1 MRTHRDA
8 SSGTSNTSLLA
19 VVVLAAAAG
28 LAGCG
33 SDDESSCQ
41 VNDPE
46 SCKDGLVCEAVGDT
60 PTCVKPVLL
69 KGRVLTVGG
78 VGIPDA
84 HVTAVDANDAPAT
97 GTAISAADGSYE
109 LRVPIDK
116 RADANTIPTLKV
128 KLRASAATY
137 DPFPLGVRPSLPI
150 ELSAATSGETGFVL
164 QTAQTDIVLFANLN
178 AGLGSIGGTIQNGKG
193 TSGALIVAEGAA
205 MAVGISDRDGAYVL
219 FNVPPGAYTV
229 TAYRAD
235 ASIAPKPGVTVA
247 AGARTEP
254 IDLVADQ
261 SPLGTV
267 SGSVNIVNPGAG
279 SATSVVLV
287 VDSTYNELLK
297 RGEVPPGLRA
307 PKLGAPTITNAFSIT
322 GVPAGKYVVLAAF
335 ENDFLVRDPDTS
347 IGGTA
352 IQRITVAGAP
362 VAIAE
367 SFKITG
373 ALDII
378 SPGAGEIPDVVAAVP
393 TFKWKDDSSEDFYKL
408 EVFDTRGAL
417 VWAKPD
423 VPKVTGGDVSVA
435 YGGPALAPGYY
446 QFRATSVRQKSG
458 GAATP
463 ISQTEDLRGVFQIGP

>member
-1 MRTHRDA
+1 MRHRHA
-8 SSGTSNTSLLA
+8 SRSTSFVA
-19 VVVLAAAAG
+19 VFVLVAATISVT
-28 LAGCG
+28 GCG
-33 SDDESSCQ
+33 NHDKKTCD
-41 VNDPE
+41 VNDTK
-46 SCKDGLVCEAVGDT
+46 SCDNALVCELVGDA

-84 HVTAVDANDAPAT
+84 RVTAVDANDAPAT
-97 GTAISAADGSYE
+97 GTAISAPDGSYE

-116 RADANTIPTLKV
+116 RIDATSIPSTKV

-150 ELSAATSGETGFVL
+150 ELSAATSGDAGFVL
-164 QTAQTDIVLFANLN
+164 QTAQTDIVLFANPN
-178 AGLGSIGGTIQNGKG
+178 ASGLGSIAGTVQNGKG
-193 TSGALIVAEGAA
+193 TSGALIVAEGPGK
-205 MAVGISDRDGAYVL
+205 AVGISDRDGAYVL
-219 FNVPPGAYTV
+219 FDVAPGAYTV

-235 ASIAPKPGVTVA
+235 ASLAPKAGVTVA
-247 AGARTEP
+247 AAARTEP
-254 IDLVADQ
+254 VDLVADQ
-261 SPLGTV
+261 APLGTV

-307 PKLGAPTITNAFSIT
+307 PKAGPPTITNAFSIT

-352 IQRITVAGAP
+352 VQRITVAGAP
-362 VAIAE
+362 VAIAD
-367 SFKITG
+367 SFKVTG
-373 ALDII
+373 SLDII
-378 SPGAGEIPDVVAAVP
+378 SPGAGDVPDVVTAVP
-393 TFKWKDDSSEDFYKL
+393 TFQWKDDSSEDFYKL

-417 VWAKPD
+417 VWSKAD

-435 YGGPALAPGYY
+435 YGGPALTAGYY
-446 QFRATSVRQKSG
+446 QFRATSVRQKNG

-463 ISQTEDLRGVFQIGP
+463 ISQTEDLRGVFQVGQ